1 MDQLTAHRSRVE
13 VLSSRF
19 GSPEICKRLD
29 EAVEFAALE
38 GMSVA
43 DAIREFVGDLTG
55 LAAADFSGL
64 AAAVPVEAA
73 RLPVMQGAVSRLL
86 RTSEEKI
93 TGRDLESIAG
103 SDPVL
108 AARLLSA
115 ANSVLFGSRLQIST
129 LRGAIL
135 RVGVPEAR
143 KALLAACM
151 ARLFASKALQDLW
164 KHSQAVADA
173 AWEVAG
179 SCGVDREKAYL
190 AGLLHDIGR
199 VGFSTFPAE
208 YRGEEEAW
216 IEKGFPLVYAESMAY
231 GKDHAEFGA
240 QLLRD
245 WDLPTEIADAVRY
258 HHRPEFSDSRLASV
272 LCLAESLTRPEEDL
286 WPDMRRRAA
295 FLTVGIDQDQLDEI
309 AGEPRLRVSA

>member
-19 GSPEICKRLD
+19 GSPEVCNRLD
-29 EAVEFAALE
+29 EALEFAALE

-43 DAIREFVGDLTG
+43 EAIREFVGDLTA
-55 LAAADFSGL
+55 LAAADFGRL
-64 AAAVPVEAA
+64 APLISVEAS
-73 RLPVMQGAVSRLL
+73 RLPVMPGAVSRLL

-93 TGRDLESIAG
+93 TGWDLESIAG

-129 LRGAIL
+129 LRDAIL

-143 KALLAACM
+143 KALLAGCM
-151 ARLFASKALQDLW
+151 ARLFAPKALQDLW

-179 SCGVDREKAYL
+179 LCGVDREMAYL

-199 VGFSTFPAE
+199 VGYSTYPAE
-208 YRGEEEAW
+208 FRGDEQSW
-216 IEKGFPLVYAESMAY
+216 IEEGFPLVYAESMAY

-240 QLLRD
+240 ELLRD
-245 WDLPTEIADAVRY
+245 WDLPAEIADAVRY
-258 HHRPEFSDSRLASV
+258 HHRPECSDSRLASV
-272 LCLAESLTRPEEDL
+272 LCLAESLTGPEEDL
-286 WPDMRRRAA
+286 WPDMRKRAA

-309 AGEPRLRVSA
+309 ATLTRQRACA